1 MSGASKACQQLVK
14 HVSSPTAGTL
24 QRLLR
29 EYLYFCTIKASKV
42 DLRIVSVSLAVSG
55 LIAGAVPA
63 LRGFR
68 ATGIPVALVIVVA
81 EPPLPCT

>member
-1 MSGASKACQQLVK
+1 MSGASKACQQLAK
-14 HVSSPTAGTL
+14 HVISPAAGTL

-29 EYLYFCTIKASKV
+29 QYLYFCTSKASKV
-42 DLRIVSVSLAVSG
+42 DLRIVFVSLAVSG

-68 ATGIPVALVIVVA
+68 ATRIPVALILVVA
-81 EPPLPCT
+81 EPPLPRT